1 LALIRA
7 ALQEARPDPK
17 LAGALDEQVE
27 RMDRI
32 VAYQLQRA
40 SASGRSRLVASH
52 PLRPAVERLLAA
64 MAKVYA
70 DKALHAECA
79 VGTELGFRGDEGDLT
94 ELLGNLLD
102 NAFKWARSRV
112 RVSASAVQGALHV
125 SVEDDGPGIAPESAQ
140 DILERGTR
148 ADESVPGHGIGLA
161 VVRDIVDAYG
171 GRIEIGRSALG
182 GAAVTLVFGSAVR

>member
-1 LALIRA
+1 
-7 ALQEARPDPK
+7 
-17 LAGALDEQVE
+17 
-27 RMDRI
+27 
-32 VAYQLQRA
+32 
-40 SASGRSRLVASH
+40 VASH